1 MLVDSIGAGRPRRKE
16 RKMVRRLVIL
26 ALLTMALLVASIP
39 PATADDVQRR
49 GRRCSQEFGGVR
61 ACAFLL
67 VNYTLHT
74 IRAFGEVHNNRT
86 NDYAWLNNV
95 ALMRGGR
102 ASAPSENRGDAAGPG
117 QRKLGYSRLHFCESS
132 PQAYRSRISMIIPKP
147 RSRRAVVNWESDLA
161 KTTCRY

>member
-1 MLVDSIGAGRPRRKE
+1 MPRRKE
-16 RKMVRRLVIL
+16 REMVRRVVTPV
-26 ALLTMALLVASIP
+26 LLTVALLVASVP

-49 GRRCSQEFGGVR
+49 GRRCSQEFRGIRV
-61 ACAFLL
+61 CAFLL
-67 VNYTLHT
+67 VNYTWHT

-102 ASAPSENRGDAAGPG
+102 PSRPSENRGDAAGPG
-117 QRKLGYSRLHFCESS
+117 ERKLGYSHLHFCQSS
-132 PQAYRSRISMIIPKP
+132 PQAYRSRIGVIIPAP

-161 KTTCRY
+161 ETTCH